1 MNVDSSCSTPT
12 HVTTASQSPV
22 SISSPSRVEFIRRHR
37 SAVSIWSTQQRCG
50 TGVASPSS
58 VDPTDVCRGRVS
70 SVTPADRDRS
80 LGVTTNAKPGTS
92 MRSRHSLPMPSII
105 SRRNLEWE
113 CLQSLFV
120 QSLRSCPWLF
130 LAVCGASPTLRF
142 LLELERETGSSLRDK
157 RWACGDSVYC
167 RWPARHVVAPG
178 VGRDRKGGNAGRPTS
193 RTGVLPTRA
202 ALIAEP
208 RVAGR
213 GLPLAMHAVTTRRI
227 D

>member
-22 SISSPSRVEFIRRHR
+22 SISSPSRSVEFSR
-37 SAVSIWSTQQRCG
+37 SHLSAASIWSTQQRCG

-92 MRSRHSLPMPSII
+92 MRSRHSLPMPSTI
-105 SRRNLEWE
+105 SRHV
-113 CLQSLFV
+113 CSSSLR
-120 QSLRSCPWLF
+120 RSCPWLF

-213 GLPLAMHAVTTRRI
+213 GLPLASMQ
-227 D
+227 

>member
-22 SISSPSRVEFIRRHR
+22 SISSPSRSVEFSR
-37 SAVSIWSTQQRCG
+37 SHLSAASIWSTQQRCG

-105 SRRNLEWE
+105 SVRNLEWE
-113 CLQSLFV
+113 CLQSHVCSIEFG
-120 QSLRSCPWLF
+120 SCPWLF

-142 LLELERETGSSLRDK
+142 LLGSSERLAHHCGINDGLAATLSTVDGRPVTSSRLAWGEIEREATLD
-157 RWACGDSVYC
+157 
-167 RWPARHVVAPG
+167 
-178 VGRDRKGGNAGRPTS
+178 DRRLAQVSFRQGRP
-193 RTGVLPTRA
+193 
-202 ALIAEP
+202 
-208 RVAGR
+208 
-213 GLPLAMHAVTTRRI
+213 
-227 D
+227 